1 MTFFTKLEQ
10 IIQKLFGTIKDP
22 ELPRKSWGKRNKAGG
37 ISLPDFRQILQSHSN
52 QDSMVLVKKRERER
66 HTDQWNRLESPEINP
81 DANGQLIIDKGG
93 QNIKM
98 GKRQS
103 LFSRWCWQN

>member
-1 MTFFTKLEQ
+1 
-10 IIQKLFGTIKDP
+10 
-22 ELPRKSWGKRNKAGG
+22 
-37 ISLPDFRQILQSHSN
+37 
-52 QDSMVLVKKRERER
+52 MVLVKKRERER

-103 LFSRWCWQN
+103 LFSKWCWQN